1 MSRERVILMRMKPI
15 AFFLLIIACENPLF
29 SQNKYNLVQFRDETV
44 DFIKQPV
51 KWDGNDWLKLGLIS
65 AGTFL
70 VMQADQPIRDA
81 LMKDQR
87 YDKSFPVEFGKLWG
101 ETYSTA
107 IVAGAFGVHGILTD
121 DKTTKKVG
129 FEIIQAALYSG
140 GITSVLKFAFG
151 RARPYMNKGSAEYQP
166 FTLLDDGFHSFPSGH
181 TTLAFALSTVLSRNA
196 QSTTLKVLAYLPAA
210 LTMFSR
216 VYQDY
221 HWTSDCLFSAVVGF
235 VVATWVVD
243 LHDQKESPVHLSSIY
258 PLTIQINL
266 N

>member
-1 MSRERVILMRMKPI
+1 MKSI
-15 AFFLLIIACENPLF
+15 AFFVLFIIACEYPLL
-29 SQNKYNLVQFRDETV
+29 SQNRYNFTQFRDETV

-51 KWDGNDWLKLGLIS
+51 KWEGNDWLRLGLIG

-70 VMQADQPIRDA
+70 VMQADQPIRDG
-81 LMKDQR
+81 LMKDQS
-87 YDKSFPVEFGKLWG
+87 YYKSLPIEFGRLWG

-107 IVAGAFGVHGILTD
+107 ILAGAFGLHGILASD
-121 DKTTKKVG
+121 NSTKKVG
-129 FEIIQAALYSG
+129 FEIVQAALYSG

-151 RARPYMNKGSAEYQP
+151 RARPFMNRGSADYQP

-196 QSTTLKVLAYLPAA
+196 RSNALKVLAYIPAA
-210 LTMFSR
+210 LTAFSR

-221 HWTSDCLFSAVVGF
+221 HWTSDCFLSAVVGF

-243 LHDQKESPVHLSSIY
+243 LHDQKESPVQVSSVY
-258 PLTIQINL
+258 PLTIRINL